1 VDQFLN
7 ENVTTESLLY
17 FGDETESIIQKL
29 KVWVGETPKSGSV
42 SNIPN
47 GKRLSFGEDIL
58 VYNDFV
64 ELKTKVDLLLNNAVG
79 VTQNTIRISKTNLK
93 PASKSGNRPGKTGGR
108 RLAMKEDIGFL
119 GEYIVYIHLLNTIK
133 SKEGVKWVSQY
144 AKDCNVNPDGKDG
157 LGYDIEYIPNGGTH
171 PRYVE
176 VKVVGWE
183 NSFHISAPE
192 VKYGEQYKDNYEVFL
207 VRNIENPTEA
217 KIQRI
222 VGIFNYKGKS
232 FTENDLFTVL
242 NDSFILKFNVT

>member
-1 VDQFLN
+1 MYKRAKESHREAFRQLCYINCESSDPLRAEFIKLLNEYNDLPPVVVNEIDFDVNADLQNAVRAKYSIDLSIGFEWIDINKIYFDNKEWLIQKASLINVNRNLVDQFLN

-108 RLAMKEDIGFL
+108 RLAMKEDIEIGRAH
-119 GEYIVYIHLLNTIK
+119 V
-133 SKEGVKWVSQY
+133 
-144 AKDCNVNPDGKDG
+144 
-157 LGYDIEYIPNGGTH
+157 
-171 PRYVE
+171 
-176 VKVVGWE
+176 
-183 NSFHISAPE
+183 
-192 VKYGEQYKDNYEVFL
+192 
-207 VRNIENPTEA
+207 
-217 KIQRI
+217 
-222 VGIFNYKGKS
+222 
-232 FTENDLFTVL
+232 
-242 NDSFILKFNVT
+242 